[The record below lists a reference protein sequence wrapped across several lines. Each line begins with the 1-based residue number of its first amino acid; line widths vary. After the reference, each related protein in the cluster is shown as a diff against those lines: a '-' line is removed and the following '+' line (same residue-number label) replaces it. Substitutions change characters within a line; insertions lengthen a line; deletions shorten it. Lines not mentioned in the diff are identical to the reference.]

1 VAQKKVYLEV
11 IKPSGSGLSVLL
23 LCAPMGLRIEYT
35 NTLGGIHLQQKQT
48 SLDEIDKKILTRLQM
63 DSRTPLVRIAE
74 DLGIPKSTARYRIKR
89 MEEEKVIEG
98 YHAKVNAAKVG
109 KDYITLTFV
118 RARYG
123 PSYHNKIGKML
134 AQIPGVCSVYF
145 VFGEYD
151 FVVLTKSSNTNDF
164 LQKLERMTNMTEIE
178 RTNTQVVGKTLKE
191 DQTIEIYP

>member
-1 VAQKKVYLEV
+1 LRQK
-11 IKPSGSGLSVLL
+11 
-23 LCAPMGLRIEYT
+23 T
-35 NTLGGIHLQQKQT
+35 T
-48 SLDEIDKKILTRLQM
+48 SLDEIDKRILTRLQIN
-63 DSRTPLVRIAE
+63 SRTPLERLAKE
-74 DLGIPKSTARYRIKR
+74 LGLPKSTVRYRTKR

-98 YHAKVNAAKVG
+98 YYAKVNAAKVG

-123 PSYHNKIGKML
+123 PSYHEKTGKIL

-151 FVVLTKSSNTNDF
+151 FVVLTKSSDTNDF
-164 LQKLERMTNMTEIE
+164 LEKLERMTNMTEIE

-191 DQTIEIYP
+191 DQRIEI